1 MGIYS
6 NLARLLCGLKEAP
19 RAIVLPCIV
28 SLCLL
33 KSVAAEEGRV
43 VNVVDRMRF
52 AGEVKRVLIVASGS
66 HGVLETR
73 GTTWIEHAESDE
85 VTCVGRVLVPQDEA
99 FIGVLSVVFGAK
111 GEVRSSYQTLTV
123 SEVSPTRFFSSTQLR
138 DLFVERRGVLRQLQT
153 EVHAQETRL
162 QGLQQDADAIANVSK
177 IVSVEDELR
186 DVKLKLQKVDE
197 AFKSIERRSVQ
208 LKTRPAPLNADKRE
222 AELVSQLGILSTALV
237 ATENNALR
245 KIKTASGELKRKLQL
260 IEDTKNEHLVIL
272 EEELAELQRR
282 GRQGTR

>member
-1 MGIYS
+1 
-6 NLARLLCGLKEAP
+6 
-19 RAIVLPCIV
+19 
-28 SLCLL
+28 
-33 KSVAAEEGRV
+33 
-43 VNVVDRMRF
+43 MRF
-52 AGEVKRVLIVASGS
+52 AGEVKRVLMVASGS

-73 GTTWIEHAESDE
+73 GTTWIEHTESDE

-99 FIGVLSVVFGAK
+99 FVGVLSLVFGAQ

-123 SEVSPTRFFSSTQLR
+123 SEVSPTRFFSSSQLR
-138 DLFVERRGVLRQLQT
+138 DLFVERRGLLRQLQT
-153 EVHAQETRL
+153 EVRAQEDRL

-186 DVKLKLQKVDE
+186 DVKLKLQKIND

-208 LKTRPAPLNADKRE
+208 LKTRSVPLNADKRE
-222 AELVSQLGILSTALV
+222 AELVSQLGVLSTALV

-260 IEDTKNEHLVIL
+260 IENTKNEHLVVL

-282 GRQGTR
+282 GRQGER